1 MCVAVFHAVCSIFSN
16 VSRSSR
22 VTPFIWTVSSQCLY
36 CRATAML
43 VYVSLL
49 LSGMTCSLMRPG
61 RVWNWHH
68 PQETRPPS
76 AVPGTGMRLV
86 SSRFTAVQKPQA
98 AVVIHSA
105 VFYLTLRRKE
115 CFTNTCIWEI
125 VKCLLSLV
133 CSVLHSVLLALM
145 DPCSGMFECEP
156 IWMQCAHENRYKRC
170 STWVFSALSVR
181 SRFQRRPDLSESHE
195 EHTWGWKSVQKRLIH
210 MKWWWSRCSSV
221 GSSRTIR

>member
-1 MCVAVFHAVCSIFSN
+1 
-16 VSRSSR
+16 
-22 VTPFIWTVSSQCLY
+22 
-36 CRATAML
+36 ML

-86 SSRFTAVQKPQA
+86 SSRFTAVQRRKPQA

-156 IWMQCAHENRYKRC
+156 IWMQCKHENRYKRC

-195 EHTWGWKSVQKRLIH
+195 EHAWGWRSVQKHLIH
-210 MKWWWSRCSSV
+210 MKWWWSRRCAGPCPAGWQVWARV
-221 GSSRTIR
+221 GLSDKCNKAFWVDWLSLFLCEL